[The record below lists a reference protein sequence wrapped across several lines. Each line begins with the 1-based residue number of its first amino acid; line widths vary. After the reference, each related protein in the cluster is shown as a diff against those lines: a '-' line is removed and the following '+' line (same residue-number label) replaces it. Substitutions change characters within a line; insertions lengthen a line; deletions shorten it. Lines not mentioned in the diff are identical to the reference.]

1 MLKYTKGLSGQEK
14 IKYNILWLYEISVTQ
29 GLVWDLQK
37 QMINVY
43 LFQIVMDYGQG
54 LSGHFFKSQVS
65 F

>member
-1 MLKYTKGLSGQEK
+1 M
-14 IKYNILWLYEISVTQ
+14 SVSQ

-43 LFQIVMDYGQG
+43 LCQVFMGYGQG